1 MIYFLHGDTA
11 PLQIKYGEII
21 DKIKS
26 NNPSIPEKIFDAS
39 LDEVTLFFDSISTN
53 SIFSPK
59 ELIILK
65 RAEDFKNLDGIA
77 KSLKMYNL
85 AQKEIVIVYEEFLND
100 YGKIKNP
107 IPKKTLDNFQEIAE
121 IICFRKE
128 NEKKAIIF
136 YIQHELNISEYE
148 AEKFVELV
156 GDDFFKVKNEVEKV
170 KSFLDGD
177 SFNLEK
183 VKPLLSINE
192 EYNLK
197 NLIDD
202 AEYTRNYFQK
212 AKRLGMGMNKII
224 YHLKK
229 EGVSPFIIDEYLEE
243 YSQDLEYDK
252 AVELVQK
259 LYNENTTR
267 PQYALIQNIRNK
279 LFNKGFS
286 QDVVERA
293 IENFDFSIP
302 KEHTMNLLTKEY
314 YRVYNRYKNRY
325 QSHILKS
332 KIITFLVQ
340 KGYEYDDVMEIIQQ
354 LWEDTND

>member
-85 AQKEIVIVYEEFLND
+85 AQKEIVIIYEEFLND

-107 IPKKTLDNFQEIAE
+107 IPKKTLDSFQEIAE

-183 VKPLLSINE
+183 IKPLLSINE

-197 NLIDD
+197 NLIENFLISKNVKDLLHFVSKEKLHNNFIYGI
-202 AEYTRNYFQK
+202 AEELIFYLKLSSLAQDNILNKNISYKKFNEGIFENIKMFFLTDRGYPHPYTLF
-212 AKRLGMGMNKII
+212 
-224 YHLKK
+224 LKLKNIDIFDEFFLRKKLK
-229 EGVSPFIIDEYLEE
+229 ELTYLE
-243 YSQDLEYDK
+243 YSIKSGNLD
-252 AVELVQK
+252 VEIGVED
-259 LYNENTTR
+259 Y
-267 PQYALIQNIRNK
+267 II
-279 LFNKGFS
+279 GFF
-286 QDVVERA
+286 R
-293 IENFDFSIP
+293 
-302 KEHTMNLLTKEY
+302 
-314 YRVYNRYKNRY
+314 
-325 QSHILKS
+325 
-332 KIITFLVQ
+332 
-340 KGYEYDDVMEIIQQ
+340 
-354 LWEDTND
+354 

>member
-107 IPKKTLDNFQEIAE
+107 IPKKTLDSFQEIAE

-136 YIQHELNISEYE
+136 YIQHKLNISEYE

-197 NLIDD
+197 NLIENFLISKNVKDLLHFVSKEKLHNNFIYGI
-202 AEYTRNYFQK
+202 AEELIFYLKLSSLAQDNILNKNISYKKFNEGIFENIKMFFLTDRGYPHPYTLF
-212 AKRLGMGMNKII
+212 
-224 YHLKK
+224 LKLKNIDIFDEFFLRKKLK
-229 EGVSPFIIDEYLEE
+229 ELTYLE
-243 YSQDLEYDK
+243 YSIKSGNLD
-252 AVELVQK
+252 VEIGVED
-259 LYNENTTR
+259 Y
-267 PQYALIQNIRNK
+267 II
-279 LFNKGFS
+279 GFF
-286 QDVVERA
+286 R
-293 IENFDFSIP
+293 
-302 KEHTMNLLTKEY
+302 
-314 YRVYNRYKNRY
+314 
-325 QSHILKS
+325 
-332 KIITFLVQ
+332 
-340 KGYEYDDVMEIIQQ
+340 
-354 LWEDTND
+354 

>member
-11 PLQIKYGEII
+11 PLQIKYEEII

-107 IPKKTLDNFQEIAE
+107 IPKKTLDSFQEIAE

-128 NEKKAIIF
+128 NEKKVIIF

-197 NLIDD
+197 NLI
-202 AEYTRNYFQK
+202 
-212 AKRLGMGMNKII
+212 
-224 YHLKK
+224 
-229 EGVSPFIIDEYLEE
+229 
-243 YSQDLEYDK
+243 
-252 AVELVQK
+252 
-259 LYNENTTR
+259 
-267 PQYALIQNIRNK
+267 
-279 LFNKGFS
+279 
-286 QDVVERA
+286 
-293 IENFDFSIP
+293 ENFLISKNVKDLLHFVS
-302 KEHTMNLLTKEY
+302 KEKLHNNFIYGIAEELIFYLKLSSLAQDNILNKNISYKKFNEGIFENIKMFLLTD
-314 YRVYNRYKNRY
+314 R
-325 QSHILKS
+325 
-332 KIITFLVQ
+332 
-340 KGYEYDDVMEIIQQ
+340 G
-354 LWEDTND
+354 

>member
-65 RAEDFKNLDGIA
+65 RAEDFKNLDNIA

-107 IPKKTLDNFQEIAE
+107 IPKKTLDSFQEIAE

-183 VKPLLSINE
+183 IKPLLSINE

-197 NLIDD
+197 NLIENFLISKNTKDLLHFVSKEKLHNNFIYGI
-202 AEYTRNYFQK
+202 AEELIFYLKLSSLAQDNILNKNISYKKFNEGIFENIKMFFLTDRGYPHPYTLF
-212 AKRLGMGMNKII
+212 
-224 YHLKK
+224 LKLKNIDIFDEFFLRKKLK
-229 EGVSPFIIDEYLEE
+229 ELTYLE
-243 YSQDLEYDK
+243 YSIKSGNLD
-252 AVELVQK
+252 VEIGVED
-259 LYNENTTR
+259 Y
-267 PQYALIQNIRNK
+267 II
-279 LFNKGFS
+279 GFF
-286 QDVVERA
+286 R
-293 IENFDFSIP
+293 
-302 KEHTMNLLTKEY
+302 
-314 YRVYNRYKNRY
+314 
-325 QSHILKS
+325 
-332 KIITFLVQ
+332 
-340 KGYEYDDVMEIIQQ
+340 
-354 LWEDTND
+354 

>member
-107 IPKKTLDNFQEIAE
+107 IPKKTLDSFQEIAE

-183 VKPLLSINE
+183 IKPLLSINE

-197 NLIDD
+197 NLIENFLISKNTKDLLHFVSKEKLHNNFIYGI
-202 AEYTRNYFQK
+202 AEELIFYLKLSSLAQDNILNKNISYKKFNEGIFENIKMFFLTDRGYPHPYTLF
-212 AKRLGMGMNKII
+212 
-224 YHLKK
+224 LKLKNIDIFDEFFLRKKLK
-229 EGVSPFIIDEYLEE
+229 ELTYLE
-243 YSQDLEYDK
+243 YSIKSGNLDL
-252 AVELVQK
+252 
-259 LYNENTTR
+259 
-267 PQYALIQNIRNK
+267 
-279 LFNKGFS
+279 
-286 QDVVERA
+286 
-293 IENFDFSIP
+293 
-302 KEHTMNLLTKEY
+302 
-314 YRVYNRYKNRY
+314 
-325 QSHILKS
+325 
-332 KIITFLVQ
+332 
-340 KGYEYDDVMEIIQQ
+340 
-354 LWEDTND
+354 

>member
-107 IPKKTLDNFQEIAE
+107 IPKKTLDSFQEIAE

-156 GDDFFKVKNEVEKV
+156 GDDFFKVKNEIEKV

-197 NLIDD
+197 NLIENFLISKNVKDLLHFVSKEKLHNNFIYGI
-202 AEYTRNYFQK
+202 AEELIFYLKLSSLAQDNILNKNISYKKFNEGIFENIKMFFLTDRGYPHPYTLF
-212 AKRLGMGMNKII
+212 
-224 YHLKK
+224 LKLKNIDIFDEFFLRKKLK
-229 EGVSPFIIDEYLEE
+229 ELTYLE
-243 YSQDLEYDK
+243 YSIKSGNLD
-252 AVELVQK
+252 VEIGVED
-259 LYNENTTR
+259 Y
-267 PQYALIQNIRNK
+267 II
-279 LFNKGFS
+279 GFF
-286 QDVVERA
+286 R
-293 IENFDFSIP
+293 
-302 KEHTMNLLTKEY
+302 
-314 YRVYNRYKNRY
+314 
-325 QSHILKS
+325 
-332 KIITFLVQ
+332 
-340 KGYEYDDVMEIIQQ
+340 
-354 LWEDTND
+354 

>member
-107 IPKKTLDNFQEIAE
+107 IPKKTLDSFQEIAE

-183 VKPLLSINE
+183 IKPLLSINE

-197 NLIDD
+197 NLIENFLISKNTKDLLHFVSKEKLHNNFIYGI
-202 AEYTRNYFQK
+202 AEELIFYLKLSSLAQDNILNKNISYKKFNEGIFENIKMFFLTDKGYPHPYTLF
-212 AKRLGMGMNKII
+212 
-224 YHLKK
+224 LKLKNIDIFDEFFLRKKLK
-229 EGVSPFIIDEYLEE
+229 ELTYLE
-243 YSQDLEYDK
+243 YSIKSGNLD
-252 AVELVQK
+252 VEIGVED
-259 LYNENTTR
+259 Y
-267 PQYALIQNIRNK
+267 II
-279 LFNKGFS
+279 GFF
-286 QDVVERA
+286 R
-293 IENFDFSIP
+293 
-302 KEHTMNLLTKEY
+302 
-314 YRVYNRYKNRY
+314 
-325 QSHILKS
+325 
-332 KIITFLVQ
+332 
-340 KGYEYDDVMEIIQQ
+340 
-354 LWEDTND
+354 

>member
-65 RAEDFKNLDGIA
+65 RAEDFKNLDSIA

-85 AQKEIVIVYEEFLND
+85 AQKEIVIIYEEFLND

-107 IPKKTLDNFQEIAE
+107 IPKKTLDSFQEIAE

-136 YIQHELNISEYE
+136 YIQQELNISEYE

-183 VKPLLSINE
+183 IKPLLSINE

-197 NLIDD
+197 NLIENFLISKNVKDLLHFVSKEKLHNNFIYGI
-202 AEYTRNYFQK
+202 AEELIFYLKLSSLAQDNILNKNISYKKFNEGIFENIKMFFLTDRGYPHPYTLF
-212 AKRLGMGMNKII
+212 
-224 YHLKK
+224 LKLKNIDIFDEFFLRKKLK
-229 EGVSPFIIDEYLEE
+229 ELTYLE
-243 YSQDLEYDK
+243 YSIKSGNLD
-252 AVELVQK
+252 VEIGVED
-259 LYNENTTR
+259 Y
-267 PQYALIQNIRNK
+267 II
-279 LFNKGFS
+279 GFF
-286 QDVVERA
+286 R
-293 IENFDFSIP
+293 
-302 KEHTMNLLTKEY
+302 
-314 YRVYNRYKNRY
+314 
-325 QSHILKS
+325 
-332 KIITFLVQ
+332 
-340 KGYEYDDVMEIIQQ
+340 
-354 LWEDTND
+354 

>member
-107 IPKKTLDNFQEIAE
+107 IPKKTLDSFQEIAE

-183 VKPLLSINE
+183 VKPLLSVNE

-197 NLIDD
+197 NLIENFLISKNVKDLLHFVSKEKLHNNFIYGI
-202 AEYTRNYFQK
+202 AEELIFYLKLSSLTQDNILNKNISYKKFNEGIFENIKIFFLTDRGYPHPYTLF
-212 AKRLGMGMNKII
+212 
-224 YHLKK
+224 LKLKNIDIFDEFFLRKKLK
-229 EGVSPFIIDEYLEE
+229 ELTYLE
-243 YSQDLEYDK
+243 YSIKSGNLD
-252 AVELVQK
+252 VEIGVED
-259 LYNENTTR
+259 Y
-267 PQYALIQNIRNK
+267 II
-279 LFNKGFS
+279 GFF
-286 QDVVERA
+286 R
-293 IENFDFSIP
+293 
-302 KEHTMNLLTKEY
+302 
-314 YRVYNRYKNRY
+314 
-325 QSHILKS
+325 
-332 KIITFLVQ
+332 
-340 KGYEYDDVMEIIQQ
+340 
-354 LWEDTND
+354 

>member
-65 RAEDFKNLDGIA
+65 RAEDFKNLDSIA

-85 AQKEIVIVYEEFLND
+85 AQKEIVIIYEEFLND

-107 IPKKTLDNFQEIAE
+107 IPKKTLDSFQEIAE

-183 VKPLLSINE
+183 IKPLLSINE

-197 NLIDD
+197 NLIENFLISKNTKDLLHFVSKEKLHNNFIYGI
-202 AEYTRNYFQK
+202 AEELIFYLKLSSLAQDNILNKNISYKKFNEGIFENIKMFFLTDRGYPHPYTLF
-212 AKRLGMGMNKII
+212 
-224 YHLKK
+224 LKLKNIDIFDEFFLRKKLK
-229 EGVSPFIIDEYLEE
+229 ELTYLE
-243 YSQDLEYDK
+243 YSIKSGNLD
-252 AVELVQK
+252 VEIGVED
-259 LYNENTTR
+259 Y
-267 PQYALIQNIRNK
+267 II
-279 LFNKGFS
+279 GFF
-286 QDVVERA
+286 R
-293 IENFDFSIP
+293 
-302 KEHTMNLLTKEY
+302 
-314 YRVYNRYKNRY
+314 
-325 QSHILKS
+325 
-332 KIITFLVQ
+332 
-340 KGYEYDDVMEIIQQ
+340 
-354 LWEDTND
+354 

>member
-107 IPKKTLDNFQEIAE
+107 IPKKTLDSFQEIAE

-197 NLIDD
+197 NLIENFLISKNTKDLLHFVSKEKLHNNFIYGI
-202 AEYTRNYFQK
+202 AEELIFYLKLSSLAQDNILNKNISYKKFNEGIFENIKMFFLTDRGYPHPYTLF
-212 AKRLGMGMNKII
+212 
-224 YHLKK
+224 LKLKNIDIFDEFFLRKKLK
-229 EGVSPFIIDEYLEE
+229 ELNYLE
-243 YSQDLEYDK
+243 YSIKSGNLD
-252 AVELVQK
+252 VEIGGED
-259 LYNENTTR
+259 Y
-267 PQYALIQNIRNK
+267 II
-279 LFNKGFS
+279 GCFS
-286 QDVVERA
+286 
-293 IENFDFSIP
+293 
-302 KEHTMNLLTKEY
+302 
-314 YRVYNRYKNRY
+314 
-325 QSHILKS
+325 
-332 KIITFLVQ
+332 
-340 KGYEYDDVMEIIQQ
+340 
-354 LWEDTND
+354 

>member
-11 PLQIKYGEII
+11 PLQIKYEEII

-85 AQKEIVIVYEEFLND
+85 AQKEIVIIYEEFLND

-107 IPKKTLDNFQEIAE
+107 IPKKTLDSFQEIAE

-197 NLIDD
+197 NLIENFLISKNVKDLLHFVSKEKLHNNFIYGI
-202 AEYTRNYFQK
+202 AEELIFYLKLSSLAQDNILNKNISYKKFNEGIFENIKMFFLTDRGYPHPYTLF
-212 AKRLGMGMNKII
+212 
-224 YHLKK
+224 LKLKNIDIFDEFFLRKKLK
-229 EGVSPFIIDEYLEE
+229 ELTYLE
-243 YSQDLEYDK
+243 YSIKSGNLD
-252 AVELVQK
+252 VEIGVED
-259 LYNENTTR
+259 Y
-267 PQYALIQNIRNK
+267 II
-279 LFNKGFS
+279 GFF
-286 QDVVERA
+286 R
-293 IENFDFSIP
+293 
-302 KEHTMNLLTKEY
+302 
-314 YRVYNRYKNRY
+314 
-325 QSHILKS
+325 
-332 KIITFLVQ
+332 
-340 KGYEYDDVMEIIQQ
+340 
-354 LWEDTND
+354 

>member
-107 IPKKTLDNFQEIAE
+107 IPKKTLDSFQEIAE

-183 VKPLLSINE
+183 IKPLLSINE

-197 NLIDD
+197 NLIENFLISKNTKDLLHFVSKEKLHNNFIYGI
-202 AEYTRNYFQK
+202 AEELIFYLKLSSLAQDNILNKNISYKKFNEGIFENIKMFFLTDRGYPHPYTLF
-212 AKRLGMGMNKII
+212 
-224 YHLKK
+224 LKLKNIDIFDEFFLRKKLK
-229 EGVSPFIIDEYLEE
+229 ELTYLEYSIKSGNLDVEIGVEDYIIDFF
-243 YSQDLEYDK
+243 
-252 AVELVQK
+252 
-259 LYNENTTR
+259 R
-267 PQYALIQNIRNK
+267 
-279 LFNKGFS
+279 
-286 QDVVERA
+286 
-293 IENFDFSIP
+293 
-302 KEHTMNLLTKEY
+302 
-314 YRVYNRYKNRY
+314 
-325 QSHILKS
+325 
-332 KIITFLVQ
+332 
-340 KGYEYDDVMEIIQQ
+340 
-354 LWEDTND
+354 

>member
-11 PLQIKYGEII
+11 PLQIKYEEII

-107 IPKKTLDNFQEIAE
+107 IPKKTLDSFQEIAE

-197 NLIDD
+197 NLIENFLISKNTKDLLHFVSKEKLHNNFIYGI
-202 AEYTRNYFQK
+202 AEELIFYLKLSSLAQDNILNKNISYKRFNEGMFENIKMFFLTDRGYPHPYTLF
-212 AKRLGMGMNKII
+212 
-224 YHLKK
+224 LKLKNIDIFDEFFLRKKLK
-229 EGVSPFIIDEYLEE
+229 ELTYLE
-243 YSQDLEYDK
+243 YSIKSGNLD
-252 AVELVQK
+252 VEIGVED
-259 LYNENTTR
+259 Y
-267 PQYALIQNIRNK
+267 II
-279 LFNKGFS
+279 GFF
-286 QDVVERA
+286 R
-293 IENFDFSIP
+293 
-302 KEHTMNLLTKEY
+302 
-314 YRVYNRYKNRY
+314 
-325 QSHILKS
+325 
-332 KIITFLVQ
+332 
-340 KGYEYDDVMEIIQQ
+340 
-354 LWEDTND
+354 

>member
-107 IPKKTLDNFQEIAE
+107 IPKKTLDSFQEIAE

-197 NLIDD
+197 NLIENFLISKNTKDLLHFVSKEKLHNNFIYGI
-202 AEYTRNYFQK
+202 AEELIFYLKLSSLAQDNILNKNISYKKFNEGIFENIKMFFLTDKGYPHPYTLF
-212 AKRLGMGMNKII
+212 
-224 YHLKK
+224 LKLKNIDIFDEFFLRKKLK
-229 EGVSPFIIDEYLEE
+229 ELTYLE
-243 YSQDLEYDK
+243 YSIKSGNLD
-252 AVELVQK
+252 VEIGVED
-259 LYNENTTR
+259 Y
-267 PQYALIQNIRNK
+267 II
-279 LFNKGFS
+279 GFF
-286 QDVVERA
+286 R
-293 IENFDFSIP
+293 
-302 KEHTMNLLTKEY
+302 
-314 YRVYNRYKNRY
+314 
-325 QSHILKS
+325 
-332 KIITFLVQ
+332 
-340 KGYEYDDVMEIIQQ
+340 
-354 LWEDTND
+354 

>member
-107 IPKKTLDNFQEIAE
+107 IPKKTLDSFQEIAE

-197 NLIDD
+197 NLIENFLISKNTKDLLHFVSKEKLHNNFIYGI
-202 AEYTRNYFQK
+202 AEELIFYLKLSSLAQDNILNKNISYKKFNEGIFENIKMFFLTDRGYPHPYTLF
-212 AKRLGMGMNKII
+212 
-224 YHLKK
+224 LKLKNIDIFDEFFLRKKLK
-229 EGVSPFIIDEYLEE
+229 ELTYLE
-243 YSQDLEYDK
+243 YSIKSGNLD
-252 AVELVQK
+252 VEIGVED
-259 LYNENTTR
+259 Y
-267 PQYALIQNIRNK
+267 II
-279 LFNKGFS
+279 GFF
-286 QDVVERA
+286 R
-293 IENFDFSIP
+293 
-302 KEHTMNLLTKEY
+302 
-314 YRVYNRYKNRY
+314 
-325 QSHILKS
+325 
-332 KIITFLVQ
+332 
-340 KGYEYDDVMEIIQQ
+340 
-354 LWEDTND
+354 

>member
-107 IPKKTLDNFQEIAE
+107 IPKKTLDSFQEIAE

-197 NLIDD
+197 NLIENFLISKNAKDLLHFVSKEKLHNNFIYGI
-202 AEYTRNYFQK
+202 AEELIFYLKLSSLAQDNILNKNISYKKFNEGIFENIKMFFLTDRGYPHPYTLF
-212 AKRLGMGMNKII
+212 
-224 YHLKK
+224 LKLKNIDIFDEFFLRKKLK
-229 EGVSPFIIDEYLEE
+229 ELTYLE
-243 YSQDLEYDK
+243 YSIKSGNLDIEIG
-252 AVELVQK
+252 VED
-259 LYNENTTR
+259 Y
-267 PQYALIQNIRNK
+267 II
-279 LFNKGFS
+279 GFF
-286 QDVVERA
+286 R
-293 IENFDFSIP
+293 
-302 KEHTMNLLTKEY
+302 
-314 YRVYNRYKNRY
+314 
-325 QSHILKS
+325 
-332 KIITFLVQ
+332 
-340 KGYEYDDVMEIIQQ
+340 
-354 LWEDTND
+354 

>member
-107 IPKKTLDNFQEIAE
+107 IPKKTLDSFQEIAE

-197 NLIDD
+197 NLIENFFISKNVKDLLHFVSKEKLHNNFIYGI
-202 AEYTRNYFQK
+202 AEELIFYLKLSSLAQDNILNKNISYKKFNEGIFENIKMFFLTDRGYPHPYTLF
-212 AKRLGMGMNKII
+212 
-224 YHLKK
+224 LKLKNIDIFDEFFLRKKLK
-229 EGVSPFIIDEYLEE
+229 ELTYLE
-243 YSQDLEYDK
+243 YSIKSGNLD
-252 AVELVQK
+252 VEIGVED
-259 LYNENTTR
+259 Y
-267 PQYALIQNIRNK
+267 II
-279 LFNKGFS
+279 GFF
-286 QDVVERA
+286 R
-293 IENFDFSIP
+293 
-302 KEHTMNLLTKEY
+302 
-314 YRVYNRYKNRY
+314 
-325 QSHILKS
+325 
-332 KIITFLVQ
+332 
-340 KGYEYDDVMEIIQQ
+340 
-354 LWEDTND
+354 

>member
-85 AQKEIVIVYEEFLND
+85 AQKEIVIIYEEFLND

-107 IPKKTLDNFQEIAE
+107 IPKKTLDSFQEIAE

-183 VKPLLSINE
+183 IKPLLSINE

-197 NLIDD
+197 NLIENFLISKNTKDLLHFVSKEKLHNNFIYRI
-202 AEYTRNYFQK
+202 AEELIFYLKLSSLAQDNILNKNISYKKFNEGIFENIKMFFLTDRGYPHPYTLF
-212 AKRLGMGMNKII
+212 
-224 YHLKK
+224 LKLKNIDIFDEFFLRKKLK
-229 EGVSPFIIDEYLEE
+229 ELTYLE
-243 YSQDLEYDK
+243 YSIKSGNLD
-252 AVELVQK
+252 VEIGVED
-259 LYNENTTR
+259 Y
-267 PQYALIQNIRNK
+267 II
-279 LFNKGFS
+279 GFF
-286 QDVVERA
+286 R
-293 IENFDFSIP
+293 
-302 KEHTMNLLTKEY
+302 
-314 YRVYNRYKNRY
+314 
-325 QSHILKS
+325 
-332 KIITFLVQ
+332 
-340 KGYEYDDVMEIIQQ
+340 
-354 LWEDTND
+354 

>member
-65 RAEDFKNLDGIA
+65 RAEDFKNLDSIA

-85 AQKEIVIVYEEFLND
+85 AQKEIVIIYEEFLND

-107 IPKKTLDNFQEIAE
+107 IPKKALDSFQEIAE

-156 GDDFFKVKNEVEKV
+156 GDDFFKVKNEIEKV

-183 VKPLLSINE
+183 IKPLLSINE

-197 NLIDD
+197 NLIENFLISKNTKDLLHFVSKEKLHNNFIYGI
-202 AEYTRNYFQK
+202 AEELIFYLKLSSLAQDNILNKNISYKKFNEGIFENIKMFFLTDRGYPHPYTLF
-212 AKRLGMGMNKII
+212 
-224 YHLKK
+224 LKLKNIDIFDEFFLRKKLK
-229 EGVSPFIIDEYLEE
+229 ELTYLE
-243 YSQDLEYDK
+243 YSIKSGNLD
-252 AVELVQK
+252 VEIGVED
-259 LYNENTTR
+259 Y
-267 PQYALIQNIRNK
+267 II
-279 LFNKGFS
+279 GFF
-286 QDVVERA
+286 R
-293 IENFDFSIP
+293 
-302 KEHTMNLLTKEY
+302 
-314 YRVYNRYKNRY
+314 
-325 QSHILKS
+325 
-332 KIITFLVQ
+332 
-340 KGYEYDDVMEIIQQ
+340 
-354 LWEDTND
+354 

>member
-11 PLQIKYGEII
+11 PLQIKYEEII

-65 RAEDFKNLDGIA
+65 RAEDFKNLDSIA

-85 AQKEIVIVYEEFLND
+85 AQKEIVIIYEEFLND

-107 IPKKTLDNFQEIAE
+107 IPKKTLDSFQEIAE

-136 YIQHELNISEYE
+136 YIQQELNISEYE

-183 VKPLLSINE
+183 IKPLLSINE

-197 NLIDD
+197 NLIENFLISKNTKDLLHFVSKEKLHNNFIYGI
-202 AEYTRNYFQK
+202 AEELIFYLKLSSLAQDNILNKNISYKKFNEGIFENIKMFFLTDRGYPHPYTLF
-212 AKRLGMGMNKII
+212 
-224 YHLKK
+224 LKLKNIDIFDEFFLRKKLK
-229 EGVSPFIIDEYLEE
+229 ELTYLE
-243 YSQDLEYDK
+243 YSIKSGNLD
-252 AVELVQK
+252 VEIGVED
-259 LYNENTTR
+259 Y
-267 PQYALIQNIRNK
+267 II
-279 LFNKGFS
+279 GFF
-286 QDVVERA
+286 R
-293 IENFDFSIP
+293 
-302 KEHTMNLLTKEY
+302 
-314 YRVYNRYKNRY
+314 
-325 QSHILKS
+325 
-332 KIITFLVQ
+332 
-340 KGYEYDDVMEIIQQ
+340 
-354 LWEDTND
+354 

>member
-65 RAEDFKNLDGIA
+65 RAEDFKNLDSIA

-85 AQKEIVIVYEEFLND
+85 ALKEIVIIYEEFLND

-107 IPKKTLDNFQEIAE
+107 IPKKALDSFQEIAE

-156 GDDFFKVKNEVEKV
+156 GDDFFKVKNEIEKV

-183 VKPLLSINE
+183 IKPLLSINE

-197 NLIDD
+197 NLIENFLISKNTKDLLHFVSKEKLHNNFIYGI
-202 AEYTRNYFQK
+202 AEELIFYLKLSSLAQDNILNKNISYKKFNEGIFENIKMFFLTDRGYPHPYTLF
-212 AKRLGMGMNKII
+212 
-224 YHLKK
+224 LKLKNIDIFDEFFLRKKLK
-229 EGVSPFIIDEYLEE
+229 ELTYLE
-243 YSQDLEYDK
+243 YSIKSGNLD
-252 AVELVQK
+252 VEIGVED
-259 LYNENTTR
+259 Y
-267 PQYALIQNIRNK
+267 II
-279 LFNKGFS
+279 GFF
-286 QDVVERA
+286 R
-293 IENFDFSIP
+293 
-302 KEHTMNLLTKEY
+302 
-314 YRVYNRYKNRY
+314 
-325 QSHILKS
+325 
-332 KIITFLVQ
+332 
-340 KGYEYDDVMEIIQQ
+340 
-354 LWEDTND
+354 

>member
-11 PLQIKYGEII
+11 PLQIKYEEII

-26 NNPSIPEKIFDAS
+26 NSPSIPEKIFDAS

-65 RAEDFKNLDGIA
+65 RAEDFKNLDSIA

-85 AQKEIVIVYEEFLND
+85 AQKEIVIIYEEFLND

-107 IPKKTLDNFQEIAE
+107 IPKKTLDSFQEIAE

-183 VKPLLSINE
+183 IKPLLSINE

-197 NLIDD
+197 NLIENFLISKNTKDLLHFVSKEKLHNNFIYGI
-202 AEYTRNYFQK
+202 AEELIFYLKLSSLAQDNILNKNISYKKFNEGIFENIKMFFLTDRGYPHPYTLF
-212 AKRLGMGMNKII
+212 
-224 YHLKK
+224 LKLKNIDIFDEFFLRKKLK
-229 EGVSPFIIDEYLEE
+229 ELTYLE
-243 YSQDLEYDK
+243 YSIKSGNLD
-252 AVELVQK
+252 VEIGVED
-259 LYNENTTR
+259 Y
-267 PQYALIQNIRNK
+267 II
-279 LFNKGFS
+279 GFF
-286 QDVVERA
+286 R
-293 IENFDFSIP
+293 
-302 KEHTMNLLTKEY
+302 
-314 YRVYNRYKNRY
+314 
-325 QSHILKS
+325 
-332 KIITFLVQ
+332 
-340 KGYEYDDVMEIIQQ
+340 
-354 LWEDTND
+354 

>member
-65 RAEDFKNLDGIA
+65 RAEDFKNLDSIA

-107 IPKKTLDNFQEIAE
+107 IPKKTLDSFQEIAE

-197 NLIDD
+197 NLIENFLISKNTKNLLHFVSKEKLHNNFIYGI
-202 AEYTRNYFQK
+202 AEELIFYLKLSSFAQDNILNKNISYKKFNEGIFENIKMFFLTDRGYPHPYTLF
-212 AKRLGMGMNKII
+212 
-224 YHLKK
+224 LKLKNIDIFDEFFLRKKLK
-229 EGVSPFIIDEYLEE
+229 ELTYLE
-243 YSQDLEYDK
+243 YSIKSGNLD
-252 AVELVQK
+252 VEIGVED
-259 LYNENTTR
+259 Y
-267 PQYALIQNIRNK
+267 II
-279 LFNKGFS
+279 GFF
-286 QDVVERA
+286 R
-293 IENFDFSIP
+293 
-302 KEHTMNLLTKEY
+302 
-314 YRVYNRYKNRY
+314 
-325 QSHILKS
+325 
-332 KIITFLVQ
+332 
-340 KGYEYDDVMEIIQQ
+340 
-354 LWEDTND
+354 

>member
-11 PLQIKYGEII
+11 PLQIKYEEII

-107 IPKKTLDNFQEIAE
+107 IPKKTLDSFQEIAE

-197 NLIDD
+197 NLIENFLISKNTKDLLHFVSKEKLHNNFIYGI
-202 AEYTRNYFQK
+202 AEELIFYLKLSSLAQDNILNKNISYKKFNEGIFENIKMFFLTDRGYPHPYTLF
-212 AKRLGMGMNKII
+212 
-224 YHLKK
+224 LKLKNIDIFDEFFLRKKLK
-229 EGVSPFIIDEYLEE
+229 ELTYLE
-243 YSQDLEYDK
+243 YSIKSGNLD
-252 AVELVQK
+252 VEIGVED
-259 LYNENTTR
+259 Y
-267 PQYALIQNIRNK
+267 II
-279 LFNKGFS
+279 GFF
-286 QDVVERA
+286 R
-293 IENFDFSIP
+293 
-302 KEHTMNLLTKEY
+302 
-314 YRVYNRYKNRY
+314 
-325 QSHILKS
+325 
-332 KIITFLVQ
+332 
-340 KGYEYDDVMEIIQQ
+340 
-354 LWEDTND
+354 

>member
-107 IPKKTLDNFQEIAE
+107 IPKKTLDSFQEIAE

-197 NLIDD
+197 NLIENFLISKNTKDLLHFVSKEKLHNNFIYGI
-202 AEYTRNYFQK
+202 AEELIFYLKLSSLAQDNILNKNISYKKFNEGIFENIKIFFLTDRGYPHPYTLF
-212 AKRLGMGMNKII
+212 
-224 YHLKK
+224 LKLKNIDIFDEFFLRKKLK
-229 EGVSPFIIDEYLEE
+229 ELTYLE
-243 YSQDLEYDK
+243 YSIKSGNLD
-252 AVELVQK
+252 VEIGVED
-259 LYNENTTR
+259 Y
-267 PQYALIQNIRNK
+267 II
-279 LFNKGFS
+279 GFF
-286 QDVVERA
+286 R
-293 IENFDFSIP
+293 
-302 KEHTMNLLTKEY
+302 
-314 YRVYNRYKNRY
+314 
-325 QSHILKS
+325 
-332 KIITFLVQ
+332 
-340 KGYEYDDVMEIIQQ
+340 
-354 LWEDTND
+354 

>member
-65 RAEDFKNLDGIA
+65 RAEDFKNLDSIA

-107 IPKKTLDNFQEIAE
+107 IPKKTLDSFQEIAE

-197 NLIDD
+197 NLIENFLISKNVKDLLHFVSKEKLHNNFIYGI
-202 AEYTRNYFQK
+202 AEELIFYLKLSSLAQDNILNKNISYKKFNEGIFENIKMFFLTDRGYPHPYTLF
-212 AKRLGMGMNKII
+212 
-224 YHLKK
+224 LKLKNIDIFDEFFLRKKLK
-229 EGVSPFIIDEYLEE
+229 ELTYLE
-243 YSQDLEYDK
+243 YSIKSGNLD
-252 AVELVQK
+252 VEIGVED
-259 LYNENTTR
+259 Y
-267 PQYALIQNIRNK
+267 II
-279 LFNKGFS
+279 GFF
-286 QDVVERA
+286 R
-293 IENFDFSIP
+293 
-302 KEHTMNLLTKEY
+302 
-314 YRVYNRYKNRY
+314 
-325 QSHILKS
+325 
-332 KIITFLVQ
+332 
-340 KGYEYDDVMEIIQQ
+340 
-354 LWEDTND
+354 

>member
-65 RAEDFKNLDGIA
+65 RAEDFKNLDSIA

-107 IPKKTLDNFQEIAE
+107 IPKKTLDSFQEIAE

-197 NLIDD
+197 NLIENFLISKNTKDLLHFVSKEKLHNNFIYGI
-202 AEYTRNYFQK
+202 AEELIFYLKLSSLAQDNILNKNISYKKFNEGIFENIKMFFLTDRGYPHPYTLF
-212 AKRLGMGMNKII
+212 
-224 YHLKK
+224 LKLKNIDIFDEFFLRKKLK
-229 EGVSPFIIDEYLEE
+229 ELTYLE
-243 YSQDLEYDK
+243 YSIKSGNLD
-252 AVELVQK
+252 VEIGVED
-259 LYNENTTR
+259 Y
-267 PQYALIQNIRNK
+267 II
-279 LFNKGFS
+279 GFF
-286 QDVVERA
+286 R
-293 IENFDFSIP
+293 
-302 KEHTMNLLTKEY
+302 
-314 YRVYNRYKNRY
+314 
-325 QSHILKS
+325 
-332 KIITFLVQ
+332 
-340 KGYEYDDVMEIIQQ
+340 
-354 LWEDTND
+354 

>member
-107 IPKKTLDNFQEIAE
+107 IPKKTLDSFQEIAE

-197 NLIDD
+197 NLIENFLISKNTKDLLHFVSKEKLHNNFIYGI
-202 AEYTRNYFQK
+202 AEELIFYLKLSSLAQDNILNKNISYKKFNEGIFENIKMFFLTDRGYPHPYTLF
-212 AKRLGMGMNKII
+212 
-224 YHLKK
+224 LKLKNIDIFDEFFLRKKLK
-229 EGVSPFIIDEYLEE
+229 ELTYLE
-243 YSQDLEYDK
+243 YSIKSGNLD
-252 AVELVQK
+252 VE
-259 LYNENTTR
+259 
-267 PQYALIQNIRNK
+267 I
-279 LFNKGFS
+279 G
-286 QDVVERA
+286 VE
-293 IENFDFSIP
+293 D
-302 KEHTMNLLTKEY
+302 Y
-314 YRVYNRYKNRY
+314 
-325 QSHILKS
+325 
-332 KIITFLVQ
+332 IIVFFR
-340 KGYEYDDVMEIIQQ
+340 
-354 LWEDTND
+354 

>member
-26 NNPSIPEKIFDAS
+26 NNPSIPEKIFDAF

-107 IPKKTLDNFQEIAE
+107 IPKKTLDSFQEIAE

-183 VKPLLSINE
+183 IKPLLSINE

-197 NLIDD
+197 NLIENFLISKNVKDLLHFVSKEKLHNNFIYGI
-202 AEYTRNYFQK
+202 AEELIFYLKLSSLAQDNILNKNISYKKFNEGIFENIKMFFLTDRGYPHPYTLF
-212 AKRLGMGMNKII
+212 
-224 YHLKK
+224 LKLKNIDIFDEFFLRKKLK
-229 EGVSPFIIDEYLEE
+229 ELTYLE
-243 YSQDLEYDK
+243 YSIKSGNLD
-252 AVELVQK
+252 VEIGVED
-259 LYNENTTR
+259 Y
-267 PQYALIQNIRNK
+267 II
-279 LFNKGFS
+279 GFF
-286 QDVVERA
+286 R
-293 IENFDFSIP
+293 
-302 KEHTMNLLTKEY
+302 
-314 YRVYNRYKNRY
+314 
-325 QSHILKS
+325 
-332 KIITFLVQ
+332 
-340 KGYEYDDVMEIIQQ
+340 
-354 LWEDTND
+354 

>member
-11 PLQIKYGEII
+11 PLQIKYEEII

-65 RAEDFKNLDGIA
+65 RAEDFKNLDSIA

-85 AQKEIVIVYEEFLND
+85 AQKEIVIIYEEFLND

-107 IPKKTLDNFQEIAE
+107 IPKKTLDSFQEIAE

-197 NLIDD
+197 NLIENFLISKNTKDLLHFVSKEKLHNNFIYGI
-202 AEYTRNYFQK
+202 AEELIFYLKLSSLAQDNILNKNISYKKFNEGIFENIKMFFLTDRGYPHPYTLF
-212 AKRLGMGMNKII
+212 
-224 YHLKK
+224 LKLKNIDIFDEFFLRKKLK
-229 EGVSPFIIDEYLEE
+229 ELTYLE
-243 YSQDLEYDK
+243 YSIKSGNLD
-252 AVELVQK
+252 VEIGVED
-259 LYNENTTR
+259 Y
-267 PQYALIQNIRNK
+267 II
-279 LFNKGFS
+279 GFF
-286 QDVVERA
+286 R
-293 IENFDFSIP
+293 
-302 KEHTMNLLTKEY
+302 
-314 YRVYNRYKNRY
+314 
-325 QSHILKS
+325 
-332 KIITFLVQ
+332 
-340 KGYEYDDVMEIIQQ
+340 
-354 LWEDTND
+354 

>member
-107 IPKKTLDNFQEIAE
+107 IPKKTLDSFQEIAE

-197 NLIDD
+197 NLIENFLISKNVKDLLHFVSKEKLHNNFIYGI
-202 AEYTRNYFQK
+202 AEELIFYLKLSSLAQDNILNKNISYKKFNEGIFENIKMFFLTDRGYPHPYTLF
-212 AKRLGMGMNKII
+212 
-224 YHLKK
+224 LKLKNINIFDEFFLRKKLK
-229 EGVSPFIIDEYLEE
+229 ELTYLE
-243 YSQDLEYDK
+243 YSIKSGNLD
-252 AVELVQK
+252 VEIGVED
-259 LYNENTTR
+259 Y
-267 PQYALIQNIRNK
+267 II
-279 LFNKGFS
+279 GFF
-286 QDVVERA
+286 R
-293 IENFDFSIP
+293 
-302 KEHTMNLLTKEY
+302 
-314 YRVYNRYKNRY
+314 
-325 QSHILKS
+325 
-332 KIITFLVQ
+332 
-340 KGYEYDDVMEIIQQ
+340 
-354 LWEDTND
+354 